1 MPWCVWAPAACWE
14 VFEHGQFA
22 VSVLAGLSSLLWC
35 LLLAVLV
42 YVWSK
47 QDKRLE
53 KVEKSQSK
61 SWDAIIRHDEA
72 IRQLREDSVR
82 DADCAEYRS
91 KLAMDMIHD
100 RGRIDALTV
109 QMQSRE
115 AVRGCK

>member
-1 MPWCVWAPAACWE
+1 MANLPS
-14 VFEHGQFA
+14 
-22 VSVLAGLSSLLWC
+22 SVLAGLSSLLWC

-42 YVWSK
+42 YVWGK

-61 SWDAIIRHDEA
+61 SWDAIIR
-72 IRQLREDSVR
+72 EDGVR

-115 AVRGCK
+115 AVRCCK